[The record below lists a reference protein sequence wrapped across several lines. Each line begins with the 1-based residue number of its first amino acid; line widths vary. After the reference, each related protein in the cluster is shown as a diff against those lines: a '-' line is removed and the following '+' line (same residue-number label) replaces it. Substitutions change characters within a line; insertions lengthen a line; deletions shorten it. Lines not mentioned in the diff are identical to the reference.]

1 MTTPDQK
8 ADVRAAL
15 HEVLL
20 RQAGFAPDELVTQAR
35 AWLADDR
42 FDEVARAVVSTVARY
57 VLPLTVE
64 DLDVLVTVSE
74 AEGVSL
80 DVLESIEPT
89 IDDPPLVWQF
99 SAQPPDSVDSTDD
112 SAVAALI
119 EVLGDEP
126 AAHGMWRAWR
136 MVPDGAPYPPPRA
149 VYVVE
154 ADDDDLP
161 ALTAR
166 LQEALVAA
174 GEAAPQV
181 EVTPAV
187 GPVPTYQQAARAYG
201 ALLWAATE
209 APEITV
215 ARVFDAVDP
224 ISGPSFAPDHPRMD
238 NEAERGQIL
247 DYLRAG
253 TALMI
258 TTATLED
265 VVDPARGAV
274 VPMSFRTD
282 GTWIWPDTIA
292 YYLEHHQLAPD
303 PDLLAHIRDAGL
315 LPPELDTVAIH
326 RAMDVLRR
334 PPETEPVWTR

>member
-8 ADVRAAL
+8 ADVTAAM

-42 FDEVARAVVSTVARY
+42 LDEVARAVASTATRY
-57 VLPLTVE
+57 VLPLTE
-64 DLDVLVTVSE
+64 GDLGVLATVFE
-74 AEGVSL
+74 TEGASL
-80 DVLESIEPT
+80 DVLQGIEPV

-99 SAQPPDSVDSTDD
+99 SAEPPDSGGSNDD
-112 SAVAALI
+112 SVVAALI
-119 EVLGDEP
+119 EVLSGEP

-136 MVPDGAPYPPPRA
+136 MSPDGAPYPPPRA

-166 LQEALVAA
+166 LQQALIAA

-181 EVTPAV
+181 EVTPVV
-187 GPVPTYQQAARAYG
+187 GPVPTYQRAARAYG

-209 APEITV
+209 TPEITV

-253 TALMI
+253 AALMI
-258 TTATLED
+258 TTATLDD
-265 VVDPARGAV
+265 VVDPSRGAV
-274 VPMSFRTD
+274 VPMSLRTD

-292 YYLEHHQLAPD
+292 YYLEHHHLAPD

-315 LPPELDTVAIH
+315 LPPELDAVAIY
-326 RAMDVLRR
+326 RAMDALRR
-334 PPETEPVWTR
+334 PPEAEPVWTR